1 MTDYFPLI
9 DRAVAGLEQNTGDTR
24 RSIYRRARTVLD
36 GQLRSLSERLSPSEI
51 LGERVALEEAIDKVE
66 LEAARRIRAAQ
77 SRFDEL
83 MNIAPKAFAHGDNRT
98 VVLRAVPQASRR
110 DADDR
115 AVQPRRYGPPPSQ
128 AKPEPVRRH
137 ANGGEPRW
145 ANEWPSSPGLR
156 APAAPA
162 EAVGAAAHVPATQPR
177 EGAWLSGIL
186 NRLDAQ
192 EPSIDESLASIPRF
206 ISDDE
211 SIFGECWD
219 AGGGDARVSSRWGPA
234 AEPARVHQLP
244 FDRDDRSQPSILRS
258 GFVEDIAFRLY
269 TDGSIEAKLHEEWL
283 RFDTVDALRL
293 YLSFSCVQ
301 RVGNLDF

>member
-1 MTDYFPLI
+1 MTDYYPLI

-66 LEAARRIRAAQ
+66 LEAARRTRAAQ

-83 MNIAPKAFAHGDNRT
+83 VNIAPKAFAQGDNRA

-115 AVQPRRYGPPPSQ
+115 ALQPRRYSPPPSQ

-137 ANGGEPRW
+137 ANGADPRW

-156 APAAPA
+156 GPAAP
-162 EAVGAAAHVPATQPR
+162 EAIGTAAHVPATQPR

-219 AGGGDARVSSRWGPA
+219 SGGGDAGWRPA
-234 AEPARVHQLP
+234 TERPQVHQLS
-244 FDRDDRSQPSILRS
+244 FGRDDREQPSILRS

-283 RFDTVDALRL
+283 RFDTIDALRL